1 MANVAAS
8 ANDPIFLNHHAMVDC
23 IFETWLKKN
32 PNISYPINDAIPRG
46 HRKQDYIVPFFPL
59 YKHEDMLFTA
69 DHFGYSCEIKTES
82 GGLSTGAKI
91 GIGISVG
98 IFIFAVIIITVTLSI
113 KFCKHR
119 SKEERTLQVDTNY
132 QSTNVLP
139 HDQTEEEDEEN
150 ALLEKCT

>member
-32 PNISYPINDAIPRG
+32 PNISYPTNDVIPRG
-46 HRKQDYIVPFFPL
+46 HKKQDYIVPFFPV

-82 GGLSTGAKI
+82 GGLSTGYKI
-91 GIGISVG
+91 VIGLGIIT
-98 IFIFAVIIITVTLSI
+98 IITAIIITVALCV
-113 KFCKHR
+113 KFCKSR
-119 SKEERTLQVDTNY
+119 SRGEQTSQWGVTDY
-132 QSTNVLP
+132 QSTNELP
-139 HDQTEEEDEEN
+139 HDETQEVKEV
-150 ALLEKCT
+150 LL